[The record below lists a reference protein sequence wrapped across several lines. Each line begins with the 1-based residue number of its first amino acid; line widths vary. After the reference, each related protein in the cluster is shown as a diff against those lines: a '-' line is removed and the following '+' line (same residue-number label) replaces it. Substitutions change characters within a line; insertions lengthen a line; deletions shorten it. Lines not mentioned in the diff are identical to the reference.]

1 MSPEDFLSIYSNA
14 LDLFHQ
20 KHHEQAWEMITGFTQ
35 ATGIRALL
43 GELLKAYI
51 LRAQKKY
58 VSEIAQLKELLN
70 EFRDSD
76 DRKRLADAC
85 SLLGEAYRMLGDSE
99 SAVSAFVES
108 ARLEPLPHKKLTE
121 LSNAIF
127 AVNASEDLS
136 AERMQTLYAAYRHEL
151 AAMHITPYPLP
162 SWKHRKIRVGY
173 MSADLRQHAVGQF
186 VRPFFLEFDQAGFEV
201 YVYQLNAAEDEVTAD
216 LRRAPVQWRKLAG
229 ADFAAIAAAI
239 RADEIDILLELGG
252 HTAYN
257 ALPVLVYRPARVQLS
272 GIGYFNSTGMAECD
286 GFLSDRYCAPQVE
299 SCYFT
304 ERLLSLPHTHFCY
317 QPYTDF
323 PSVSQPPFC
332 QKQYVT
338 FGSFNNFAKVNDS
351 MLRLW
356 REILARVPD
365 SRLLLKHQLLGTEEG
380 RAYTVERLE
389 ALAMP
394 LERIEMRGYSAEYL
408 QEYGDMDIALD
419 TSPYPGGLTTCEALY
434 MGVPVVTLAGNR
446 HGARFGVSF
455 LNNVGLGELVAGSCE
470 DYVNIAAALA
480 GDRELLMVLR
490 QNLRRMMRSSPL
502 MDAKAYME
510 DVEKLYLQLYGFTAE
525 KKKASPERGGGPP
538 KAVEGL

>member
-1 MSPEDFLSIYSNA
+1 MDEFFRIYEQA
-14 LDLFHQ
+14 LTLFKQ
-20 KHHEQAWEMITGFTQ
+20 KHYTQAWELITGFTQ
-35 ATGIRALL
+35 ETGMKTLL
-43 GELLKAYI
+43 GELLQAYI
-51 LRAQKKY
+51 LREQERY
-58 VSEIAQLKELLN
+58 VSEVAQLKELLA

-76 DRKRLADAC
+76 DQKRVADAY
-85 SLLGEAYRMLGDSE
+85 SLLGAAYRMLGDSE
-99 SAVSAFVES
+99 AAAAAFVES
-108 ARLEPLPHKKLTE
+108 AQREPLLHKKLTE

-127 AVNASEDLS
+127 AANAIEDLS
-136 AERMQTLYAAYRHEL
+136 AERMQALYAAYRHEL
-151 AAMHITPYPLP
+151 AAMHITPYPQP
-162 SWKHRKIRVGY
+162 VWQHKKIRVGY
-173 MSADLRQHAVGQF
+173 LSADLRFHAVGQF
-186 VRPFFLEFDQAGFEV
+186 VRPFFFAFDPFVFEV
-201 YVYQLNAAEDEVTAD
+201 YVYQLNAAEDAVTAD
-216 LRRAPVQWRKLAG
+216 FRRAPVQWRKLDG

-257 ALPVLVYRPARVQLS
+257 ALPVLAYRPARVQLS
-272 GIGYFNSTGMAECD
+272 GIGYFNSTGIEACD
-286 GFLSDRYCAPQVE
+286 GFLSDQYCAPQTE

-304 ERLLSLPHTHFCY
+304 EKLLSLPHTHFCY

-323 PSVSQPPFC
+323 PSVSQPPFV
-332 QKQYVT
+332 KNQYIT
-338 FGSFNNFAKVNDS
+338 FGSFNNFAKVNDG

-356 REILARVPD
+356 REILSRVPE

-380 RAYTVERLE
+380 RAYTVERLK

-394 LERIEMRGYSAEYL
+394 LERIEMRGYSADYL

-455 LNNVGLGELVAGSCE
+455 LNNVGLGELVAGSSE